1 MQVQAECSISES
13 YYIGSVNISKSDD
26 NVALKITSQELLNKE
41 DAMNSALETSG
52 SNYRFTERA
61 GDEPLILTKK

>member
-1 MQVQAECSISES
+1 MLWW
-13 YYIGSVNISKSDD
+13 SVNISKSDD

-41 DAMNSALETSG
+41 DAMNSALDTSG
-52 SNYRFTERA
+52 SNYRFTEGA

>member
-1 MQVQAECSISES
+1 M
-13 YYIGSVNISKSDD
+13 NISKSDD

-52 SNYRFTERA
+52 SNYRFTEGA